1 MTCSLH
7 ALSSAL
13 AGIALSL
20 LSAHVLDSG
29 WLAAAPDGRY
39 AGSLTAIRRMHARKG
54 DRLVP
59 LAELGAAASALP
71 QLFLA
76 SADPAFAAPAP
87 ATPWPAGPAP
97 QLVAQQAHSDSIDRM
112 AMSRDGRTLVTR
124 SGILDAVVL
133 KVWDLHTNQL
143 VRSWRAGVEDVDI
156 SPDGRLLAIT
166 DESRHRTR
174 LVDIANF
181 NVLQEWEAIGRRLA
195 FHPRKPML
203 AFEQGYGIALAELG
217 DGSVRK
223 VLPLNGVAQRI
234 AWSPSGRMLFSIES
248 IGWNKDALLVW
259 FDATTGRQLHSV
271 LAHDDREPW
280 NAQVL
285 AVSPDSRLVAVGDG
299 FNVRIY
305 DTASGTLRHRL
316 QVKRH
321 DEDGQGAEVV
331 ESLAFSSDSRQLI
344 GGTMAG
350 PTVIWD
356 AGSGRLLRR
365 LPNIYS
371 ATQLAYS
378 TEGQTLIAATYGGLS
393 RFDLASGE
401 RIQTL
406 GSKMLSGKLMPSP
419 GETAFLIDVGSAQMW
434 DIRQGTQFRQPA
446 SGGGWAPPGS
456 SLGLGRH
463 SFAWSADAKTLA
475 VAGLSSVAVR
485 EASTGRMLVRLG
497 RQESPPFQLEAN
509 TLVEGVLLDGT
520 GNRLI
525 LQLSLQGR
533 TAIRAWDLARKE
545 LLFEIP
551 LPGLR
556 IKGMALSPDGKQLA
570 VGVDDMSRRD
580 MSQSVQLFDGRSGS
594 LRLTVATPAE
604 PLAFSP
610 DSKRLVAYRKVL
622 DAETGAEIAP
632 LSAHDTFI
640 LSAAYSTDGARL
652 FTGGRDNRIVV
663 WDARTYQPLTVLT
676 GHEAPVTQLGLTG
689 NGTRLVSASE
699 DGMVKLWR
707 LAGEPAPLA
716 NFLFS
721 GEGFV
726 IADARGYYYAS
737 RSALDTVAFRVGNQ
751 AYPMEQFDAYYNRPA
766 QVLTALGGASE
777 ALISGLEHAR
787 QKRLQ
792 RLGLDPAQL
801 SPDLNLPV
809 VQLRS
814 ALPSVT
820 RSPTLRFTIAA
831 HDDSQPLES
840 LQVFVNDVP
849 VFGSAGRKL
858 RAQRSLTQEVSLEL
872 GHGQNKIQVSV
883 RNARGVESLRESRLV
898 ELLGAA
904 RRRLYVISIGVS
916 SFKDGRFNLRYAA
929 KDASDVAQHFRDAK
943 GFVEKQIHLLTDAK
957 VTADQLAQ
965 VHSLLMRSA
974 PDDLAVVFLAG
985 HGLLDAG
992 QDFHFATY
1000 DTDFAHPEAAG
1011 LPFGAIEAMLDG
1023 IPARSKLLLVD
1034 ACFSGEADDEAPP
1047 PATGLPAGT
1056 VRSAVPIAPR
1066 LSPQRAPVRALSSEL
1081 FADLRRGSGAVVI
1094 AAASSAQYALESAT
1108 WNNGVFT
1115 SAVLSA
1121 LKSADADRNSNQT
1134 VEVSELRSYV
1144 IDQVA
1149 KLTLGQQTPVVR
1161 RENLAVDFVVP

>member
-1 MTCSLH
+1 MTRSLP

-13 AGIALSL
+13 VGIALSL
-20 LSAHVLDSG
+20 LSAHVLESG

-39 AGSLTAIRRMHARKG
+39 AGTLTAIRRMHARKG

-59 LAELGAAASALP
+59 LAELRAEASALP
-71 QLFLA
+71 QLLLA

-87 ATPWPAGPAP
+87 ATPAPAGSAP

-124 SGILDAVVL
+124 SGIQDGVVL

-143 VRSWRAGVEDVDI
+143 VRSWRAGVDDLDI

-166 DESRHRTR
+166 SAEKQVTK
-174 LVDIANF
+174 LVDIATF
-181 NVLQEWEAIGRRLA
+181 NVLQEWEGIGHRVA
-195 FHPRKPML
+195 FHPREPTL
-203 AFEQGYGIALAELG
+203 AFVQGYQIAIAELA

-223 VLPLNGVAQRI
+223 TLRLKEI
-234 AWSPSGRMLFSIES
+234 AARLAWAPSGRMLFAMEG
-248 IGWNKDALLVW
+248 IGINKDTSLVW
-259 FDATTGRQLHSV
+259 FDAVTGRQLHRV
-271 LAHDDREPW
+271 LAHVNREPGG
-280 NAQVL
+280 AQVL
-285 AVSPDSRLVAVGDG
+285 AVSPDSRMVAVGDG

-305 DTASGTLRHRL
+305 GAASGALRHHL
-316 QVKRH
+316 QFKH
-321 DEDGQGAEVV
+321 NEDGMRGLRVV

-356 AGSGRLLRR
+356 AGSGRLLRQ
-365 LPNIYS
+365 LPSVYS
-371 ATQLAYS
+371 ASQLAYS

-419 GETAFLIDVGSAQMW
+419 GETAFLIDVGSAQLW
-434 DIRQGTQFRQPA
+434 DIRQGTQFRQPS
-446 SGGGWAPPGS
+446 SGGSWALPGS
-456 SLGLGRH
+456 ILGSGRH
-463 SFAWSADAKTLA
+463 SFAWSADGKTLA
-475 VAGLSSVAVR
+475 VANISGVAVR

-497 RQESPPFQLEAN
+497 HRESPPFQLEA
-509 TLVEGVLLDGT
+509 TALVEGVLLDGT

-525 LQLSLQGR
+525 LQLSLQGQ
-533 TAIRAWDLARKE
+533 TAIRAWDLGRKE

-551 LPGLR
+551 LSRLR
-556 IKGMALSPDGKQLA
+556 IKAMALSPDGKQLA
-570 VGVDDMSRRD
+570 VGVDEMGRRD
-580 MSQSVQLFDGRSGS
+580 MSQRVQLFDGRSGS

-622 DAETGAEIAP
+622 DVETGAEVAP
-632 LSAHDTFI
+632 LSAHNTWI

-652 FTGGRDNRIVV
+652 FTGGGDNRIVV

-676 GHEAPVTQLGLTG
+676 GHEAGVTQLGLTG

-721 GEGFV
+721 GDGFV

-777 ALISGLEHAR
+777 ALISSLERAR
-787 QKRLQ
+787 QQRLQ

-809 VQLRS
+809 VKLRS
-814 ALPSVT
+814 SIPSVT
-820 RSPTLRFTIAA
+820 RSPTLRLAISA
-831 HDDSQPLES
+831 HDDNQLLDS

-849 VFGSAGRKL
+849 VFGSAGLKL
-858 RAQRSLTQEVSLEL
+858 LPQRSLTQEVALEL

-883 RNARGVESLRESRLV
+883 RNARGVESLRETRLV
-898 ELLGAA
+898 ELLGPA

-957 VTADQLAQ
+957 VTADRLAE
-965 VHSLLMRSA
+965 VHGLLMRSA

-985 HGLLDAG
+985 HGLLDVG

-1000 DTDFAHPEAAG
+1000 DTDFAHPEATG

-1034 ACFSGEADDEAPP
+1034 ACFSGEADDDAPP

-1056 VRSAVPIAPR
+1056 VRSAVPNAPR
-1066 LSPQRAPVRALSSEL
+1066 LSPQRAPVRTLSSEL

-1094 AAASSAQYALESAT
+1094 AAASSAQYALESDT

-1121 LKSADADRNSNQT
+1121 LKSADADRNSNRT

-1149 KLTLGQQTPVVR
+1149 KLTLGQQIPVVR